1 MRREREEEEEGEEG
15 RENSTRVERRKM
27 YEERKGC
34 RGKRRRGKGEEDS
47 GWREQRSTPATLAAT
62 VAST

>member
-1 MRREREEEEEGEEG
+1 MRREREEKEEGEEG

-34 RGKRRRGKGEEDS
+34 RGKRRARKG
-47 GWREQRSTPATLAAT
+47 GGGQ
-62 VAST
+62 